1 MMGYNGMS
9 CICKGVWWV
18 CLRKPFFSPM
28 GNPPF
33 GCSTVY
39 IGNMCFILW
48 DRFSRKSKRSKRMRW
63 AIRTG
68 TLLKDSNGVGGISS
82 TNQYQWDYTPTKKGN
97 WPSTIWIYLMNNGF
111 ILLGISM
118 DYRMNSLRVDF
129 LTVGFSW
136 ELPGELTNLN
146 LSGFFLGLTERGIF
160 AVKHGRFLGQN
171 ISCTSKY
178 VDFNTTWQCLIWHP
192 AVKGSLLAG
201 HRCLWK
207 WPFGSMI
214 YPAMMHMLVSKT
226 RSDMIRFPKNVFW
239 SFF

>member
-1 MMGYNGMS
+1 MGWGVYHRQINING
-9 CICKGVWWV
+9 I
-18 CLRKPFFSPM
+18 
-28 GNPPF
+28 
-33 GCSTVY
+33 
-39 IGNMCFILW
+39 IH
-48 DRFSRKSKRSKRMRW
+48 
-63 AIRTG
+63 
-68 TLLKDSNGVGGISS
+68 
-82 TNQYQWDYTPTKKGN
+82 QQKKGN

-178 VDFNTTWQCLIWHP
+178 VDFNRKKHEFNRELWWFLFVTWQCLIWHP

-226 RSDMIRFPKNVFW
+226 RSDMIRMIRFPLCVLII
-239 SFF
+239 FFYPSSEKESHWKGGLL

>member
-1 MMGYNGMS
+1 
-9 CICKGVWWV
+9 
-18 CLRKPFFSPM
+18 
-28 GNPPF
+28 
-33 GCSTVY
+33 
-39 IGNMCFILW
+39 
-48 DRFSRKSKRSKRMRW
+48 
-63 AIRTG
+63 
-68 TLLKDSNGVGGISS
+68 
-82 TNQYQWDYTPTKKGN
+82 
-97 WPSTIWIYLMNNGF
+97 
-111 ILLGISM
+111 M

-226 RSDMIRFPKNVFW
+226 RSDMIRMIRFPLCVLIIFFIPPVRRKAIEKAASSNRWGRSPALEEDGDGKGVAQKLSRWAMGLGWSGSVVGEWIDFW
-239 SFF
+239 QFLWRTLSKLPSGNLT